1 MAKTKEKFMQ
11 SSRSNWLKLSLELI
25 AVFVGISAGFF
36 MNNYQENKRDIKL
49 EQKYLE
55 SFHKNLLVDSIE
67 IKKHIAEDQN
77 NLSASQQAVF
87 TMARGKLSRDSALAL
102 MSVIGTFNNLN
113 MQDATYESI
122 VNSGNL
128 GLIRDWALR
137 EELVNYYTYQQS
149 IRDVEEVYNDY
160 LNTYVLPFLFKS
172 VDLLSGE
179 FAEDFRTD
187 SREFKNITAGYYLLA
202 DQRMDMLMEVD
213 SVNNALISIL
223 ALAGE

>member
-223 ALAGE
+223 ALAGK